1 MPRISQEETSKTFN
15 IQITKQKTCCAVYSL
30 LWWEWKLNVWAPRGL
45 LGNTL
50 SCVRSVFLMLYW
62 SHFLSCSWR
71 FSPHL
76 VKRCGRL
83 KKKRDIFSIRVK
95 NAFRRVEQS
104 FSAQQFQD
112 CADTERRGESAESN
126 FTDCRLSTLKLIYSF
141 ICSPS
146 LLLTVSPFLIGQIL
160 SVPRLTP
167 LFLSLSLFLPSLLL
181 SVSQPY
187 FQLYWCHQQ
196 KSFVTKAETTN
207 TTSLWGA
214 AVTKHNLIKDNLI
227 RTALFR

>member
-1 MPRISQEETSKTFN
+1 MICTKLSWILLQKVAKYISSYLIFLTDIWRRKQVAMFNFLMLTVKKKKRNMPRISQEETSKTFN

-83 KKKRDIFSIRVK
+83 KKKTRHFFHLSEKCLQAGWAEFFCSAVPGLCRHRET
-95 NAFRRVEQS
+95 RRV
-104 FSAQQFQD
+104 
-112 CADTERRGESAESN
+112 RRE
-126 FTDCRLSTLKLIYSF
+126 
-141 ICSPS
+141 
-146 LLLTVSPFLIGQIL
+146 
-160 SVPRLTP
+160 
-167 LFLSLSLFLPSLLL
+167 
-181 SVSQPY
+181 
-187 FQLYWCHQQ
+187 
-196 KSFVTKAETTN
+196 
-207 TTSLWGA
+207 
-214 AVTKHNLIKDNLI
+214 
-227 RTALFR
+227 